1 MSENNLFNKEDNGA
15 HLGAGTVVDGMACAL
30 NANQLTWEFECHQC
44 HSTFET
50 LVPRGPREEKALMCP
65 ICSSSNIERIN
76 VESLE
81 AAFCGG

>member
-1 MSENNLFNKEDNGA
+1 MPENDLLNYTDAGA
-15 HLGAGTVVDGMACAL
+15 HFEDGAAVPSKACAL
-30 NANQLTWEFECHQC
+30 HADQLTWEFECHQC

-50 LVPRGPREEKALMCP
+50 LVPRGPREENALRCP
-65 ICSSSNIERIN
+65 ICSSSTIERIN